1 MQPSHFGV
9 VKRVMDRMTALKDP
23 RDIRLVLASVTQ
35 DLVEQ
40 AGMTVSVIWLY
51 TTDDRCPICQAA
63 GQTGLDGGQ
72 PGIHACA
79 QSGFQGE
86 EAERRHHRVPA
97 GYGLPGRVMVS
108 RAPMLIRNADQV
120 VQRYRADRTSSPEL
134 GPDGGEPDVE
144 LQWFLELGLKSAAA
158 FPLIVQGDELVG
170 VLGCLARRDVDEEE
184 FAYLGILAQQAAM
197 SIRSAQIFEENRQLR
212 DRLVVEN
219 AYLREELRSE
229 VGFAEIVGESRAL
242 NGLLREIRQVAVTDS
257 TVLLLGETGTGKELV
272 ARAVHQLSPR
282 KDRPLVKVNCGA
294 IAPGL
299 VESELF
305 GHERGAFTG
314 ALQRRIGRFELAD
327 RGTLFLDEIGELPP
341 ESQTRLLRVL
351 QEQEF
356 ERVGGSQPIRVDV
369 RLIAATNRDL
379 EAEVAAGRFRA
390 DLFYRLNVFPA
401 RVPPL
406 RDRREDIPHLVHHFI
421 AHQRR
426 RLGKPIEGVSREGM
440 ERLKRYSWPGNIR
453 ELQNVVERACV
464 LARGPVLSMEEV
476 LGEGAGVAGAAGPA
490 AGTPI
495 VTLAEAEKR
504 HISRA
509 LEVTGGTINGAGG
522 AAVLLGINPNTLR
535 SRMEK
540 LGLLT
545 RKG

>member
-1 MQPSHFGV
+1 
-9 VKRVMDRMTALKDP
+9 MDRMTALKDP
-23 RDIRLVLASVTQ
+23 RDIRLVLSSVTQ

-40 AGMTVSVIWLY
+40 AGMAVSIIWLY
-51 TTDDRCPICQAA
+51 TTDERCPVCQAS

-108 RAPMLIRNADQV
+108 RAPMLLRNADQLIG
-120 VQRYRADRTSSPEL
+120 RYRSDRSSVPEL
-134 GPDGGEPDVE
+134 GGDGGEPEVE
-144 LQWFLELGLKSAAA
+144 LQWFIERGFRSGMAY
-158 FPLIVQGDELVG
+158 PLIVQGDELVG
-170 VLGCLARRDVDEEE
+170 VLGCLARRDIDEEE
-184 FAYLGILAQQAAM
+184 FAHIGILAQQAAM
-197 SIRSAQIFEENRQLR
+197 SIKSAQIFEENRQLR
-212 DRLVVEN
+212 DRLLVEN
-219 AYLREELRSE
+219 AYLQEELRSE
-229 VGFAEIVGESRAL
+229 VGFSEIVGESRAL
-242 NGLLREIRQVAVTDS
+242 RRLLQEVRQVAVTDS
-257 TVLLLGETGTGKELV
+257 TVLLLGETGTGKELI
-272 ARAVHQLSPR
+272 ARAIHQLSPR
-282 KDRPLVKVNCGA
+282 KERPLIKVNCGA

-314 ALQRRIGRFELAD
+314 ALQRRVGRFELANN
-327 RGTLFLDEIGELPP
+327 GTLFLDEIGELPP

-406 RDRREDIPHLVHHFI
+406 RERKDDIPHLVNHFI

-426 RLGKPIEGVSREGM
+426 RLGKAIQGVSREGM
-440 ERLKRYSWPGNIR
+440 ERLRRYSWPGNIR
-453 ELQNVVERACV
+453 ELQNVIERACV
-464 LARGPVLSMEEV
+464 LASGPVLTV
-476 LGEGAGVAGAAGPA
+476 PEG
-490 AGTPI
+490 
-495 VTLAEAEKR
+495 LAEGPGRRPEEGGDRILTLKEVEMR
-504 HISRA
+504 HIRRA
-509 LEVTGGTINGAGG
+509 LEASGGTINGAAG
-522 AAVLLGINPNTLR
+522 AAVMLGINANTLR

-540 LGLLT
+540 LGLLQ
-545 RKG
+545 RKR

>member
-1 MQPSHFGV
+1 VQSSHFAV
-9 VKRVMDRMTALKDP
+9 LRRVMERMTALKDP
-23 RDIRLVLASVTQ
+23 RDIRLVLNAVTQ

-40 AGMTVSVIWLY
+40 ADMAVSIIWLY
-51 TTDDRCPICQAA
+51 TTDDLCPICRAS
-63 GQTGLDGGQ
+63 GRTGLDGGQ

-86 EAERRHHRVPA
+86 EAEQRHHRVPA

-108 RAPMLIRNADQV
+108 RTPMLIRNADQV
-120 VQRYRADRTSSPEL
+120 LRRYRADRASAPEL
-134 GPDGGEPDVE
+134 GGDGGEPDVE
-144 LQWFLELGLKSAAA
+144 IQWVLDLGIRSAAA
-158 FPLIVQGDELVG
+158 YPLIVQGDELVG
-170 VLGCLARRDVDEEE
+170 VLGCLARRDIDEEE
-184 FAYLGILAQQAAM
+184 FAHLGILAQQAAM

-212 DRLVVEN
+212 DRLLVEN
-219 AYLREELRSE
+219 AYLREEIRSE
-229 VGFAEIVGESRAL
+229 AGFSEIVGESRSLRAL
-242 NGLLREIRQVAVTDS
+242 LQEIRQVAVTDS
-257 TVLLLGETGTGKELV
+257 TVLLLGETGTGKELI
-272 ARAVHQLSPR
+272 ARAIHQLSPR
-282 KDRPLVKVNCGA
+282 KERPLIKVNCGA

-314 ALQRRIGRFELAD
+314 ALQRRVGRFELAD
-327 RGTLFLDEIGELPP
+327 EGTLFLDEIGELPP

-379 EAEVAAGRFRA
+379 EKEVAAGRFRA

-406 RDRREDIPHLVHHFI
+406 RERKEDIPNLVTHFI

-426 RLGKPIEGVSREGM
+426 RLGKTIDGVSRESM
-440 ERLKRYSWPGNIR
+440 ERLRRYSWPGNIR

-464 LARGPVLSMEEV
+464 LAAGPVLTIPES
-476 LGEGAGVAGAAGPA
+476 LSEGPVAQAGADRLL
-490 AGTPI
+490 
-495 VTLAEAEKR
+495 TLAEAEKH
-504 HISRA
+504 HIRRA
-509 LEVTGGTINGAGG
+509 LEASGGTINGAGG
-522 AAVLLGINPNTLR
+522 AAVMLGINPNTLR

-540 LGLLT
+540 LGLLQ
-545 RKG
+545 RKR

>member
-1 MQPSHFGV
+1 MQSNHFGV
-9 VKRVMDRMTALKDP
+9 LRRVMDRMTALKDP
-23 RDIRLVLASVTQ
+23 RDIRLVLTSVTQ

-40 AGMTVSVIWLY
+40 AGMAVSILWLY
-51 TTDDRCPICQAA
+51 TTDDRCPVCQAA

-79 QSGFQGE
+79 QSGIQGE
-86 EAERRHHRVPA
+86 EAERRHHRMAP

-108 RAPMLIRNADQV
+108 RKPMLIRNADQV
-120 VQRYRADRTSSPEL
+120 VRRYQADRSSAPEL
-134 GPDGGEPDVE
+134 GTDGGESEVE
-144 LQWFLELGLKSAAA
+144 LKWFLDLGITSAVA

-170 VLGCLARRDVDEEE
+170 VLGCLARRDIDEEE
-184 FAYLGILAQQAAM
+184 SAHLGIIAQQAAM
-197 SIRSAQIFEENRQLR
+197 SIRSAQIFEENKQLR

-229 VGFAEIVGESRAL
+229 VGFSDIIGESRAL
-242 NGLLREIRQVAVTDS
+242 RSLLQEVRQVAVTDS
-257 TVLLLGETGTGKELV
+257 TVLLLGETGTGKELI
-272 ARAVHQLSPR
+272 ARAIHQLSTR

-327 RGTLFLDEIGELPP
+327 NGTLFLDEIGELPP
-341 ESQTRLLRVL
+341 EIQTRLLRVL

-356 ERVGGSQPIRVDV
+356 ERVGGNHPIRVNV
-369 RLIAATNRDL
+369 RLVAATNRDL

-406 RDRREDIPHLVHHFI
+406 RERRDDIPHLVSHFV
-421 AHQRR
+421 AVQRR
-426 RLGKPIEGVSREGM
+426 RLGKAIEGVSREGM
-440 ERLKRYSWPGNIR
+440 ERLQRYSWPGNIR
-453 ELQNVVERACV
+453 ELQNVLERACV
-464 LARGPVLSMEEV
+464 LAGGPVLSMDEV
-476 LGEGAGVAGAAGPA
+476 LTDRPVNH
-490 AGTPI
+490 AGTERLL
-495 VTLAEAEKR
+495 TLAEAER
-504 HISRA
+504 LHIRRA
-509 LEVTGGTINGAGG
+509 LDATGGTINGTGG

-540 LGLLT
+540 LGLLQ
-545 RKG
+545 RKR

>member
-1 MQPSHFGV
+1 MQSNHFLV
-9 VKRVMDRMTALKDP
+9 LRRVMDRMTALKDP
-23 RDIRLVLASVTQ
+23 RDIRLVLSAVTQ

-40 AGMTVSVIWLY
+40 AGMAVSIIWLY
-51 TTDDRCPICQAA
+51 TTDDRCPVCQAT
-63 GQTGLDGGQ
+63 GQGGLDGGEA
-72 PGIHACA
+72 GIHACA
-79 QSGFQGE
+79 QSGIQGE
-86 EAERRHHRVPA
+86 EAERRHHRVPR

-108 RAPMLIRNADQV
+108 RKPMLIRNADQV
-120 VQRYRADRTSSPEL
+120 VRRYQADRGSAPEL

-144 LQWFLELGLKSAAA
+144 LKWFLDLGITSAVAY
-158 FPLIVQGDELVG
+158 PLVVQGDELVG
-170 VLGCLARRDVDEEE
+170 VLGCLARRDIDEEE
-184 FAYLGILAQQAAM
+184 FAHLGILAQQAAM
-197 SIRSAQIFEENRQLR
+197 SIRSAQIFEENKQLR

-229 VGFAEIVGESRAL
+229 VGFSDIIGESRAL
-242 NGLLREIRQVAVTDS
+242 RSLLQEIRQVAVTDS
-257 TVLLLGETGTGKELV
+257 TVLLLGETGTGKELI
-272 ARAVHQLSPR
+272 ARAIHQLSTR

-327 RGTLFLDEIGELPP
+327 NGTLFLDEIGELPP

-356 ERVGGSQPIRVDV
+356 ERVGGSQPIRVNV
-369 RLIAATNRDL
+369 RLVAATNRDL

-406 RDRREDIPHLVHHFI
+406 RERREDIPHLVNHFV
-421 AHQRR
+421 AVQRR
-426 RLGKPIEGVSREGM
+426 RLGKTIEGVSREGM
-440 ERLKRYSWPGNIR
+440 ERLQRYSWPGNIR
-453 ELQNVVERACV
+453 ELQNVLERACV
-464 LARGPVLSMEEV
+464 LAGGPVLSMDEV
-476 LGEGAGVAGAAGPA
+476 LADKPVKHPE
-490 AGTPI
+490 TDRI
-495 VTLAEAEKR
+495 LTLAEAEKA
-504 HISRA
+504 HIRRA
-509 LEVTGGTINGAGG
+509 LDATGGTINGTGG
-522 AAVLLGINPNTLR
+522 AAVMLGINPNTLR

-540 LGLLT
+540 LGLLQ
-545 RKG
+545 RKR

>member
-1 MQPSHFGV
+1 MHSSHFGV
-9 VKRVMDRMTALKDP
+9 LKRVMDRMTALKDP

-120 VQRYRADRTSSPEL
+120 VQRYRADRASVPEL
-134 GPDGGEPDVE
+134 GPDGGEPDIE
-144 LQWFLELGLKSAAA
+144 LQWFLELGLTSAAA

-242 NGLLREIRQVAVTDS
+242 HGLLREIRQVAVTDS

-282 KDRPLVKVNCGA
+282 KERPLVKVNCGA

-305 GHERGAFTG
+305 GNERGAFTG

-464 LARGPVLSMEEV
+464 LAGGPVLSMNEV
-476 LGEGAGVAGAAGPA
+476 LAEAPAQAAMA
-490 AGTPI
+490 TPML
-495 VTLAEAEKR
+495 TLAEAEKR

-509 LEVTGGTINGAGG
+509 LEATGGTINGAGG

>member
-1 MQPSHFGV
+1 MQSSHFGV
-9 VKRVMDRMTALKDP
+9 LRRVMDRMTALKDP
-23 RDIRLVLASVTQ
+23 RDIRVVLASVTQ

-51 TTDDRCPICQAA
+51 TTDDRCPVCQAS

-79 QSGFQGE
+79 QSGVQGE
-86 EAERRHHRVPA
+86 EAERRHHRVPP

-108 RAPMLIRNADQV
+108 RTPMLIRNADQV
-120 VQRYRADRTSSPEL
+120 LRRYRADRSSIPEL
-134 GPDGGEPDVE
+134 GGDGGEPDVE
-144 LQWFLELGLKSAAA
+144 LQWFLDLGLTSAAA

-170 VLGCLARRDVDEEE
+170 VLGCLARRDVDEDE
-184 FAYLGILAQQAAM
+184 FAYLGILAQQAAIL
-197 SIRSAQIFEENRQLR
+197 IRSAQIFEENRQLR

-219 AYLREELRSE
+219 TYLREELRSE
-229 VGFAEIVGESRAL
+229 VGFADIVGESRAL
-242 NGLLREIRQVAVTDS
+242 HGLLRQIRQVAVTDS
-257 TVLLLGETGTGKELV
+257 TVLLLGETGTGKELI
-272 ARAVHQLSPR
+272 ARAVHRLSPR

-406 RDRREDIPHLVHHFI
+406 RERPEDIPRLADHFI
-421 AHQRR
+421 AFQRR
-426 RLGKPIEGVSREGM
+426 RLGKPIEGVSRDGM
-440 ERLKRYSWPGNIR
+440 QRLKRYSWPGNIR

-464 LARGPVLSMEEV
+464 LAGGPVLAMDDV
-476 LGEGAGVAGAAGPA
+476 LADGPAPPAGAAPLL
-490 AGTPI
+490 
-495 VTLAEAEKR
+495 TLAEAEKH
-504 HISRA
+504 HIRRA

-540 LGLLT
+540 LGLLA
-545 RKG
+545 RKR